1 MNNDDKGVA
10 ERVVSGEA
18 TFFGSKTETRA
29 QRSPKGDE
37 YEYYV
42 YTTGLAVRD

>member
-1 MNNDDKGVA
+1 MTMNNDDKGVA

-29 QRSPKGDE
+29 QRSPKEEEIPGQAGNDE
-37 YEYYV
+37 K
-42 YTTGLAVRD
+42 